1 MSTTANSG
9 TIVARRGGPLAGGPA
24 SAPPRPPQG
33 EPVCVTAFGAV
44 GDGKTDCTAAVAA
57 AIAYIHS
64 QRPPLSPGPT
74 PPPAT
79 TSHPVPAL
87 VFPAGKFVL
96 NAPLLVD
103 CFTVEGAGPTT
114 TSLIFSNTKRSSA
127 GPTAQAGYAVVLGTT
142 WDQMRAMGDKYVA
155 AKNLS
160 IVGGSDGS
168 QGVSNP
174 NTLHGMLLHSLF
186 QAQGA
191 VENVHINNF
200 CASGAVGMGLCNVQ
214 DICFRSCKV
223 NNCYIG
229 LQLNAATKSEPGD
242 RGNFNTNLLFDN
254 FIAQSCRMWSIA
266 CLPGNGGADN
276 ITFVGGVTQG
286 KDSQAGG
293 LVNLANIGTLGFY
306 GHYFEVVPPVH
317 HELTITDVD
326 QCGECAHAECDSP
339 SAKNRWAH

>member
-1 MSTTANSG
+1 MHRELKSAG
-9 TIVARRGGPLAGGPA
+9 TDQEGA
-24 SAPPRPPQG
+24 SPRPPQG

-57 AIAYIHS
+57 AVEYIHS
-64 QRPPLSPGPT
+64 QRPPLPPGPN
-74 PPPAT
+74 PPPAAT
-79 TSHPVPAL
+79 FHPVPAL

-114 TSLIFSNTKRSSA
+114 TSLVFSNTKGTSS
-127 GPTAQAGYAVVLGTT
+127 GPSAQPGYAVVLGTT
-142 WDQMRAMGDKYVA
+142 WNQMRALGDKFVA

-168 QGVSNP
+168 QGVANP
-174 NTLHGMLLHSLF
+174 NTLHGLLLHSLF

-191 VENVHINNF
+191 VENVHVNNF
-200 CASGAVGMGLCNVQ
+200 CAPGAIGLGLCNVQ

-229 LQLNAATKSEPGD
+229 LQLNAAVKSEPGNK
-242 RGNFNTNLLFDN
+242 GNFNTNLLFDN
-254 FIAQSCRMWSIA
+254 FIAQSCRLWSIA
-266 CLPGNGGADN
+266 CLPGQGGADN
-276 ITFVGGVTQG
+276 VTFVGGVTQG

-326 QCGECAHAECDSP
+326 QCGECTLSVSLSLCLSV
-339 SAKNRWAH
+339 SQ